1 MSSLP
6 SLVADI
12 GGTHARLALA
22 SGGRIDAASVLH
34 ARNADWPGFAALV
47 ESYLA
52 GQKIEAACIAA
63 AGPVT
68 REGVRLTNGGW
79 QLTPSDLP
87 TTNIL
92 FLNDLQGMAHALGP
106 LSGADGPRLVL
117 NIGTGLNAAIRHTPG
132 ATALVPPAESGYARL
147 PLLTA
152 PENAILHELGEA
164 FGAPVMEAALSGP
177 SLPRLHR
184 ALTGEARSAQQI
196 TAHWP
201 GATRALYLRVLGAY
215 LGDLALA
222 HLPYGGIWLAGSLG
236 RAVYPLLGA
245 SAFRETFCAR
255 GAYTALMERF
265 RFHLLNDE
273 LAALRGAALY
283 LAQGQAARD

>member
-1 MSSLP
+1 MRHLP
-6 SLVADI
+6 ALVADI

-22 SGGRIDAASVLH
+22 SGGEIDTASVLH
-34 ARNADWPGFAALV
+34 TRNADWPGFGALV

-52 GQKIEAACIAA
+52 GREISAACIAA

-68 REGVRLTNGGW
+68 AGGVRLTNGDW
-79 QLTPSDLP
+79 HLKP
-87 TTNIL
+87 TDIPAGKTH
-92 FLNDLQGMAHALGP
+92 FLNDLQSMAHVLGA
-106 LSGADGPRLVL
+106 LSGAPAARLVL
-117 NIGTGLNAAIRHTPG
+117 NIGTGLNAAIRHPAG
-132 ATALVPPAESGYARL
+132 EAALVPPAEAGYARL
-147 PLLTA
+147 PLLAT
-152 PENAILHELGEA
+152 PENAILHELGAE

-196 TAHWP
+196 TANWP
-201 GATRALYLRVLGAY
+201 EATRRLYLRVLGAY
-215 LGDLALA
+215 LGDLALT

-236 RAVYPLLGA
+236 RAVYPLLGTA
-245 SAFRETFCAR
+245 AFRETFRDR
-255 GAYTALMERF
+255 GPYADLMNSF
-265 RFHLLNDE
+265 RFHLMDDE